1 MDNHLDSSMISDG
14 NSQLP
19 RPIEEEA
26 ERLLPSSRSQQLTQ
40 VGHLNNAQK
49 RKSLVKGL
57 VIRCIFLILAVAAIS
72 GYMENPANRLMSPVW
87 EYNEAYLER
96 TLKNLGGSLFVLSV
110 PKGILEMTRT
120 IEIEPSFAASKVGS
134 IKAGELLEPY
144 IHIIDDIWDFLVLS
158 TYLVLGQIAA
168 LHLIQLVSIKFFLG
182 FGACACVVQ
191 YKRGSFFGKLGLT
204 LISLF
209 VLTYCFYPLTLN
221 MAAQSYESHQ
231 IKTSTELSENLGILK
246 EQASDIDLSVKHI
259 KENFKLIPEIL
270 GQGIKTTW
278 DAALGLVVG
287 LILMFIL
294 LPLLTLGSVYLITKR
309 ILIYLDMPDISDKL
323 EHGTN
328 RLVGKVGSNT
338 RLKLSHS

>member
-1 MDNHLDSSMISDG
+1 MDNHLDSSMISDE

-19 RPIEEEA
+19 RHIEEEA

-40 VGHLNNAQK
+40 AGHLNDAQK
-49 RKSLVKGL
+49 RKSLIKGF
-57 VIRCIFLILAVAAIS
+57 VIRCIFLILGVAAIS

-110 PKGILEMTRT
+110 PKGILEMTKT
-120 IEIEPSFAASKVGS
+120 IEVEPSFAASKVGS
-134 IKAGELLEPY
+134 IKAGEILEPY

-182 FGACACVVQ
+182 FGALACVVQ

-221 MAAQSYESHQ
+221 MAAKTYESHQ
-231 IKTSTELSENLGILK
+231 VKTSTELSENLGILK
-246 EQASDIDLSVKHI
+246 EQASDIELSVKHI
-259 KENFKLIPEIL
+259 KENIKLVPEIL

-287 LILMFIL
+287 LILMFVL
-294 LPLLTLGSVYLITKR
+294 LPLMTLGSVYLITKR
-309 ILIYLDMPDISDKL
+309 ILIYLDMPDISDRL
-323 EHGTN
+323 EHNTN
-328 RLVGKVGSNT
+328 RLVGKVGSST

>member
-1 MDNHLDSSMISDG
+1 MDSHMDSRMISDEK
-14 NSQLP
+14 SQLP
-19 RPIEEEA
+19 QNLEEET
-26 ERLLPSSRSQQLTQ
+26 ERLLASSRSQELTQ
-40 VGHLNNAQK
+40 TGYLGDARK
-49 RKSLVKGL
+49 RKSLIKGL
-57 VIRCIFLILAVAAIS
+57 VIRFVFLIIGVAAIS
-72 GYMENPANRLMSPVW
+72 GYMQNTTNRLMSPVW

-110 PKGILEMTRT
+110 PKGILEMTKT
-120 IEIEPSFAASKVGS
+120 IEVEPSFAASKVGS
-134 IKAGELLEPY
+134 IKAGQILEPY

-158 TYLVLGQIAA
+158 TYLVLAQIAA

-182 FGACACVVQ
+182 FGALACVVQ

-221 MAAQSYESHQ
+221 MAAKSYESHQ

-246 EQASDIDLSVKHI
+246 EQASDIELSVKHI
-259 KENFKLIPEIL
+259 KENIKLIPELL

-287 LILMFIL
+287 LILMFVL
-294 LPLLTLGSVYLITKR
+294 LPLLTLGCVYLITKR
-309 ILIYLDMPDISDKL
+309 ILIYLDMPEMSDKL
-323 EHGTN
+323 ERNTN
-328 RLVGKVGSNT
+328 RLVSKVGSNT